1 MEDFKRRLQSE
12 AARGGFPERMTSNDR
27 PSDPSGTFLVDGEA
41 DAATTVVLAHGA
53 GAPMDTPFMDAFAR
67 GLATTGLRVVRFEF
81 PFMRA
86 RRSEGKRKPPDR
98 ARVLLEAWRSVI
110 AALGD
115 PGTLVIGG
123 KSMGGR
129 MAGMVADEAGVKG
142 VACLGYPFHPSG
154 KPERTRTGHLETM
167 RTPTLIVQGTRDS
180 LGKPEEVAGYA
191 LSKAIRLHWLEAGD
205 HDFKPTKA
213 SGRTLE
219 QNWQEGIAA
228 VAEFVKGL

>member
-1 MEDFKRRLQSE
+1 
-12 AARGGFPERMTSNDR
+12 MTSNDR
-27 PSDPSGTFLVDGEA
+27 SSDPVGDFLIEGNS

-53 GAPMDTPFMDAFAR
+53 GAPMDSPFMDAFAH
-67 GLATTGLRVVRFEF
+67 GLAAAGPRVVRFEF
-81 PFMRA
+81 AYMRA
-86 RRSEGKRKPPDR
+86 RRTEGKRKGPDR
-98 ARVLLEAWRSVI
+98 APVLLEAWRSVI
-110 AALGD
+110 AGLGD

-129 MAGMVADEAGVKG
+129 IASMVADEAGVKG
-142 VACLGYPFHPSG
+142 VVALGYPFHPPG
-154 KPERTRTGHLETM
+154 KPERTRTDHLEPM

-191 LSKAIRLHWLEAGD
+191 LSKAIRVHWLEAGD
-205 HDFKPTKA
+205 HSFKPTKA

-228 VAEFVKGL
+228 VTDFVAGL

>member
-1 MEDFKRRLQSE
+1 MAE
-12 AARGGFPERMTSNDR
+12 AGE
-27 PSDPSGTFLVDGEA
+27 FLIDGDA
-41 DAATTVVLAHGA
+41 NAATTVVLAHGA
-53 GAPMDTPFMDAFAR
+53 GAPMDTPFMEAFAR
-67 GLATTGLRVVRFEF
+67 GLGAAGLCVVRFEF

-86 RRSEGKRKPPDR
+86 RRGGSKRKPPDR
-98 ARVLLEAWRSVI
+98 APVLLDAWRSVI

-129 MAGMVADEAGVKG
+129 MASMVADDAGVKG

-154 KPERTRTGHLETM
+154 KPERTRTGHLESM
-167 RTPTLIVQGTRDS
+167 RTPTLIVQGARDR

-191 LSKAIRLHWLEAGD
+191 LSKSIRVHWLEAGD

-228 VAEFVKGL
+228 VADFVRGL

>member
-1 MEDFKRRLQSE
+1 
-12 AARGGFPERMTSNDR
+12 MTSDDR
-27 PSDPSGTFLVDGEA
+27 SSDPSGTFLIDGDA
-41 DAATTVVLAHGA
+41 NAATTVVLAHGA
-53 GAPMDTPFMDAFAR
+53 GAPMDTPFMDAFAQ
-67 GLATTGLRVVRFEF
+67 GLAAAGLCVVRFEF

-98 ARVLLEAWRSVI
+98 APVLVGAWRSVI

-129 MAGMVADEAGVKG
+129 MASMVADEAGVKG

-154 KPERTRTGHLETM
+154 KPERTRTGHLESM
-167 RTPTLIVQGTRDS
+167 RTPTLIVQGARDS

-191 LSKAIRLHWLEAGD
+191 LSKSIRVHWLEAGD

-228 VAEFVKGL
+228 VADFVGRL

>member
-1 MEDFKRRLQSE
+1 
-12 AARGGFPERMTSNDR
+12 MTSNDR
-27 PSDPSGTFLVDGEA
+27 PSDPSGTFLIDGDA
-41 DAATTVVLAHGA
+41 NAATTVVLAHGA
-53 GAPMDTPFMDAFAR
+53 GAPMDTPFMDAFAQ
-67 GLATTGLRVVRFEF
+67 GLAAAGLCVVRFEF

-86 RRSEGKRKPPDR
+86 RRSKGKRKPPDR
-98 ARVLLEAWRSVI
+98 APVLVGAWRSVI

-129 MAGMVADEAGVKG
+129 MASMVADEAGVKG

-154 KPERTRTGHLETM
+154 KPERTRTGHLESM

-191 LSKAIRLHWLEAGD
+191 LSKSIRVHWLEAGD

-228 VAEFVKGL
+228 VADFVGRL

>member
-1 MEDFKRRLQSE
+1 
-12 AARGGFPERMTSNDR
+12 ARPIW
-27 PSDPSGTFLVDGEA
+27 
-41 DAATTVVLAHGA
+41 
-53 GAPMDTPFMDAFAR
+53 
-67 GLATTGLRVVRFEF
+67 
-81 PFMRA
+81 
-86 RRSEGKRKPPDR
+86 EGNRKPPDR
-98 ARVLLEAWRSVI
+98 APVLLDAWRSVI

-129 MAGMVADEAGVKG
+129 MASMVADDVGVKG

-154 KPERTRTGHLETM
+154 KPERTRTGHLESL
-167 RTPTLIVQGTRDS
+167 RTPTLIVQGARDR

-191 LSKAIRLHWLEAGD
+191 LSKSIRVHWLEAGD

-228 VAEFVKGL
+228 VADFVGGL

>member
-1 MEDFKRRLQSE
+1 
-12 AARGGFPERMTSNDR
+12 MTSNGR
-27 PSDPSGTFLVDGEA
+27 PSDPSGTFLVDGDA
-41 DAATTVVLAHGA
+41 DAATKIVLAHGA

-67 GLATTGLRVVRFEF
+67 GLATAGLRVVRFEF

-98 ARVLLEAWRSVI
+98 APVLLEAWRAVI

-129 MAGMVADEAGVKG
+129 MASMVADEAGVKG

>member
-1 MEDFKRRLQSE
+1 MAE
-12 AARGGFPERMTSNDR
+12 AGE
-27 PSDPSGTFLVDGEA
+27 FLIDGDA
-41 DAATTVVLAHGA
+41 NAATTVVLAHGA
-53 GAPMDTPFMDAFAR
+53 GAPMDTPFMEAFAR
-67 GLATTGLRVVRFEF
+67 GLGAAGLCVVRFEF

-86 RRSEGKRKPPDR
+86 RRGGGKRKPPDR
-98 ARVLLEAWRSVI
+98 APALLEAWRSVI
-110 AALGD
+110 AEIGD

-129 MAGMVADEAGVKG
+129 MASMVADDAGVKG

-154 KPERTRTGHLETM
+154 KPERTRTGHLESL
-167 RTPTLIVQGTRDS
+167 RTPTLIVQGARDR

-191 LSKAIRLHWLEAGD
+191 LSKSIRVHWLEAGD

-228 VAEFVKGL
+228 VADFVRGL

>member
-1 MEDFKRRLQSE
+1 MAE
-12 AARGGFPERMTSNDR
+12 AGE
-27 PSDPSGTFLVDGEA
+27 FLIDGDA
-41 DAATTVVLAHGA
+41 NAATTVVLAHGA
-53 GAPMDTPFMDAFAR
+53 GAPMDTPFMEAFAR
-67 GLATTGLRVVRFEF
+67 GLGAAGLCVVRFEF

-86 RRSEGKRKPPDR
+86 RRREGNRKPPDR
-98 ARVLLEAWRSVI
+98 APVLLDAWRSVI

-129 MAGMVADEAGVKG
+129 MASMVADDVGVKG

-154 KPERTRTGHLETM
+154 KPERTRTGHLESL
-167 RTPTLIVQGTRDS
+167 RTPTLIVQGARDR

-191 LSKAIRLHWLEAGD
+191 LSKSIRVHWLEAGD

-228 VAEFVKGL
+228 VADFVRGL

>member
-1 MEDFKRRLQSE
+1 
-12 AARGGFPERMTSNDR
+12 MTSNGR
-27 PSDPSGTFLVDGEA
+27 PSDPSGTFLVDGDA
-41 DAATTVVLAHGA
+41 GGAATIVLAHGA
-53 GAPMDTPFMDAFAR
+53 GAPMDTPFMDAFAG
-67 GLATTGLRVVRFEF
+67 GLAAAGLCVVRFEF

-86 RRSEGKRKPPDR
+86 RRSEGKRKPPDGTP
-98 ARVLLEAWRSVI
+98 VLLEAWRSVV

-129 MAGMVADEAGVKG
+129 MASMIADEAGVKG
-142 VACLGYPFHPSG
+142 VACLAYPFHPAG
-154 KPERTRTGHLETM
+154 KPERTRTAHLESM

-180 LGKPEEVAGYA
+180 LGKPEEVAGYT
-191 LSKAIRLHWLEAGD
+191 LSKAIRVHWLESGD

-228 VAEFVKGL
+228 VAEFVDGL

>member
-1 MEDFKRRLQSE
+1 
-12 AARGGFPERMTSNDR
+12 MTSDDR
-27 PSDPSGTFLVDGEA
+27 SSDPSGTFLIDGDA
-41 DAATTVVLAHGA
+41 NAATTVVLAHGA

-67 GLATTGLRVVRFEF
+67 GLVVAGLRVVRFEF

-98 ARVLLEAWRSVI
+98 APVLVGAWRSVI

-129 MAGMVADEAGVKG
+129 MASMVADEAGVKG

-154 KPERTRTGHLETM
+154 KPERTRTGHLESM

-191 LSKAIRLHWLEAGD
+191 LSKSIRVHWLEAGD

-228 VAEFVKGL
+228 VTEFVEGL

>member
-1 MEDFKRRLQSE
+1 
-12 AARGGFPERMTSNDR
+12 MTSNDR
-27 PSDPSGTFLVDGEA
+27 PSDPSGTFLIDGDA
-41 DAATTVVLAHGA
+41 NAATTVVLAHGA
-53 GAPMDTPFMDAFAR
+53 GAPMDTPFMDAFAQ
-67 GLATTGLRVVRFEF
+67 GLAAAGLCVVRFEF

-86 RRSEGKRKPPDR
+86 RRSKGKRKVPDR
-98 ARVLLEAWRSVI
+98 APVLLEAWRSVI

-129 MAGMVADEAGVKG
+129 MASMVADEAGVKG

-154 KPERTRTGHLETM
+154 KPERTRTGHLESM
-167 RTPTLIVQGTRDS
+167 RTPTLIVQGARDS

-191 LSKAIRLHWLEAGD
+191 LSKSIRVHWLEAGD

-228 VAEFVKGL
+228 VADFVGRL

>member
-1 MEDFKRRLQSE
+1 MAE
-12 AARGGFPERMTSNDR
+12 AGE
-27 PSDPSGTFLVDGEA
+27 FLIDGDA
-41 DAATTVVLAHGA
+41 NAATTVVLAHGA
-53 GAPMDTPFMDAFAR
+53 GAPMDTPFMEAFAR
-67 GLATTGLRVVRFEF
+67 GLGAAGLCVVRFEF

-86 RRSEGKRKPPDR
+86 RRGGGKRKPPDR
-98 ARVLLEAWRSVI
+98 APALLEAWRSVI
-110 AALGD
+110 AEIGD

-129 MAGMVADEAGVKG
+129 MASMVADDAGVKG

-154 KPERTRTGHLETM
+154 KPERTRTGHLESM
-167 RTPTLIVQGTRDS
+167 RTPTLIVQGARDR

-191 LSKAIRLHWLEAGD
+191 LSKSIRVHWLEAGD

-228 VAEFVKGL
+228 VADFVRGL

>member
-1 MEDFKRRLQSE
+1 
-12 AARGGFPERMTSNDR
+12 MTSNDR
-27 PSDPSGTFLVDGEA
+27 PSDPSGTFLIDGDA
-41 DAATTVVLAHGA
+41 NAATTVVLAHGA
-53 GAPMDTPFMDAFAR
+53 GAPMDTPFMDAFAQ
-67 GLATTGLRVVRFEF
+67 GLAAAGLCVVRFEF

-98 ARVLLEAWRSVI
+98 APVLLEAWRSVI

-129 MAGMVADEAGVKG
+129 MASMVADEAGVKG

-154 KPERTRTGHLETM
+154 KPERTRTGHLESM
-167 RTPTLIVQGTRDS
+167 RTPTLIVQGARDS

-191 LSKAIRLHWLEAGD
+191 LSKSIRVHWLEAGD

-228 VAEFVKGL
+228 VADFVGRL

>member
-1 MEDFKRRLQSE
+1 
-12 AARGGFPERMTSNDR
+12 MTSDDR
-27 PSDPSGTFLVDGEA
+27 SSDPSGTFLIDGDA
-41 DAATTVVLAHGA
+41 NAATTVVLAHGA
-53 GAPMDTPFMDAFAR
+53 GAPMDTPFMDAFAQ
-67 GLATTGLRVVRFEF
+67 GLGAAGLCVVRFEF

-98 ARVLLEAWRSVI
+98 APVLLGAWRSVI

-129 MAGMVADEAGVKG
+129 MASMVADEAGVKG

-154 KPERTRTGHLETM
+154 KPEQTRTDHLESM
-167 RTPTLIVQGTRDS
+167 RTQTLIVQGTRDS
-180 LGKPEEVAGYA
+180 LGKPEEVAGYS
-191 LSKAIRLHWLEAGD
+191 LSNAVRVHWLEAGD
-205 HDFKPTKA
+205 HSFKPTKA

-228 VAEFVKGL
+228 VTEFVEGL

>member
-1 MEDFKRRLQSE
+1 MAE
-12 AARGGFPERMTSNDR
+12 AGE
-27 PSDPSGTFLVDGEA
+27 FLIDGDA
-41 DAATTVVLAHGA
+41 NAATTVVLAHGA
-53 GAPMDTPFMDAFAR
+53 GAPMDTPFMEAFAR
-67 GLATTGLRVVRFEF
+67 GLAAAGLRVVRFEF
-81 PFMRA
+81 PFMHA
-86 RRSEGKRKPPDR
+86 RRREGNRKPPDR
-98 ARVLLEAWRSVI
+98 APVLLDAWRSVI

-129 MAGMVADEAGVKG
+129 MASTVADDVGVKG

-154 KPERTRTGHLETM
+154 KPERTRTGHLESL
-167 RTPTLIVQGTRDS
+167 RTPTLIVQGARDR

-191 LSKAIRLHWLEAGD
+191 LSKSIRVHWLEAGD

-228 VAEFVKGL
+228 VADFVGGL